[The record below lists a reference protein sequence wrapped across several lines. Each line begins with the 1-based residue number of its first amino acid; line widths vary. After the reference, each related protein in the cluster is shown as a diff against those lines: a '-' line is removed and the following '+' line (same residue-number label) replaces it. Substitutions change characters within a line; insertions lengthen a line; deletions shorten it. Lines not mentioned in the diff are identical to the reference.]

1 MNNPEYDVPA
11 YTTATKYVKEA
22 KLSIAEAKR
31 QDTKGGRYDLVTV
44 LFAAALFVFGISN
57 VIRRWGIQ
65 LGVTGLGLAIFLGS
79 VIQLGRITW
88 G

>member
-1 MNNPEYDVPA
+1 MNAPA
-11 YTTATKYVKEA
+11 ASSFSFEPLFLALAIGAVYGYMRLA
-22 KLSIAEAKR
+22 KTVERPSR
-31 QDTKGGRYDLVTV
+31 GR
-44 LFAAALFVFGISN
+44 AALFVFGISN
-57 VIRRWGIQ
+57 AIRRWGIQ